1 MASAKFERMI
11 EKYRRDH
18 THPVNPVLHVYVG
31 WPLVAAAVILLPFRP
46 WWSLGLFLAGYA
58 LMFTGHFAFEG
69 NTPTILKHPS
79 TPFVVAW
86 AVIRGLAG
94 GLVRLATP
102 GRAR

>member
-18 THPVNPVLHVYVG
+18 TNPVNHVLHVYVG